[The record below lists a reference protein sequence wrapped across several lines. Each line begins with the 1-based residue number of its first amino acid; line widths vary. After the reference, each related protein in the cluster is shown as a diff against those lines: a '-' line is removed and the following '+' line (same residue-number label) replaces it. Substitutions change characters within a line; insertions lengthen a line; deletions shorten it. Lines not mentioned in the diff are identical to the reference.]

1 MSLKNGVRGVSDHE
15 TARLEECIPFT
26 IDRFRVRL
34 YGPDCR
40 GVSALLRSMVLGAS
54 RGRAIALGNRVFIP
68 DRHDGDLAILA
79 HELTHCGQYQAWGP
93 VRYFARGALE
103 QLRHLLYRRLGICSS
118 PYHYHVTS
126 GKPFTSYGME
136 QQAQMVEDR
145 FRLRQQG
152 QEMPSA

>member
-1 MSLKNGVRGVSDHE
+1 MSGLVR
-15 TARLEECIPFT
+15 
-26 IDRFRVRL
+26 RVIL
-34 YGPDCR
+34 
-40 GVSALLRSMVLGAS
+40 VAS

-68 DRHDGDLAILA
+68 DRYDGNLAVMA

-103 QLRHLLYRRLGICSS
+103 QLRHLVHRKLAIGSS
-118 PYHYHVTS
+118 PYHYQVEP

-152 QEMPSA
+152 QAMPSA

>member
-1 MSLKNGVRGVSDHE
+1 MRNGVRAVADHE
-15 TARLEECIPFT
+15 TARLEQCIPFPV
-26 IDRFRVRL
+26 DCSRVRL
-34 YGPDCR
+34 YGSRCGGTSGLVR
-40 GVSALLRSMVLGAS
+40 RVILVAS

-68 DRHDGDLAILA
+68 DRYDDNLAVLA

-93 VRYFARGALE
+93 VRYFARGAYE
-103 QLRHLLYRRLGICSS
+103 QLRHLFYRKLAIGSN
-118 PYHYHVTS
+118 PYDYQVEP

-152 QEMPSA
+152 HAIPSA

>member
-1 MSLKNGVRGVSDHE
+1 MRNGVRAIEDHE
-15 TARLEECIPFT
+15 TARLQECIPFAV
-26 IDRFRVRL
+26 DCSCVRL
-34 YGPDCR
+34 YGPRCGGMSGLVR
-40 GVSALLRSMVLGAS
+40 RVILVAS

-68 DRHDGDLAILA
+68 DRYDGNLAVLA

-103 QLRHLLYRRLGICSS
+103 QLRHLVHRKLAIGSS
-118 PYHYHVTS
+118 PYHYQVEP

-152 QEMPSA
+152 QAMPSA

>member
-1 MSLKNGVRGVSDHE
+1 MRNGVRAVADHE
-15 TARLEECIPFT
+15 TARLEQCIPFAV
-26 IDRFRVRL
+26 DCSRVRL
-34 YGPDCR
+34 YGSRCGGMSGLAR
-40 GVSALLRSMVLGAS
+40 RVVLVAS

-68 DRHDGDLAILA
+68 DRDDGNLAVLA

-103 QLRHLLYRRLGICSS
+103 QLRHLFYRRLAIGSS
-118 PYHYHVTS
+118 PYDYQVEP

-145 FRLRQQG
+145 FRLRQQDHAV
-152 QEMPSA
+152 PSA